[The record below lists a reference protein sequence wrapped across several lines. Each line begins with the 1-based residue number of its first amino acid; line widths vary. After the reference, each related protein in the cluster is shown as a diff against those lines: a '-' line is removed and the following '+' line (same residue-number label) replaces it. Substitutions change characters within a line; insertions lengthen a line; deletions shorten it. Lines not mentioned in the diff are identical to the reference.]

1 MRTHVQNL
9 IAGFICDLVHLYRV
23 VCHDYH
29 YNMLDILLVC
39 ESIIPTYNPKS
50 VLRFLQI
57 QVKF

>member
-1 MRTHVQNL
+1 MRTRVQNL
-9 IAGFICDLVHLYRV
+9 IAGFIRYLVHLYRV

-29 YNMLDILLVC
+29 CNMLDILPVF

-50 VLRFLQI
+50 GLRFLQI